1 MPKINISGNEEEK
14 IYTDEL
20 IISKNVFIY
29 DTSFIPLY
37 NISMVSITE
46 EPKETYHIWA
56 CIIFAIGIA
65 IEFIV
70 FARFTET
77 GTNLEIVTW
86 FVIGFILVSI
96 GLFDICITNQK
107 NSEAGEY
114 MVINLNSG
122 RSVFFYSR
130 SHAFIMK
137 VMDVIINCINN
148 GDECIINLEHCNI
161 KACQFGDGNIMSG
174 R

>member
-20 IISKNVFIY
+20 IISQNVFIY
-29 DTSFIPLY
+29 ETSILPLY
-37 NISMVSITE
+37 NISMVNVIE
-46 EPKETYHIWA
+46 QPKESYHIWA
-56 CIIFAIGIA
+56 CIMVVIGIA
-65 IEFIV
+65 MEFVV

-77 GTNLEIVTW
+77 GTNLEIITW
-86 FVIGFILVSI
+86 FVIGFILISI
-96 GLFDICITNQK
+96 GFFDIGMTNQK
-107 NSEAGEY
+107 NAEAGEY
-114 MVINLNSG
+114 LVLSLNSG

-130 SHAFIMK
+130 NHVFIMK

-148 GDECIINLEHCNI
+148 GYEYIINLEHCNI
-161 KACQFGDGNIMSG
+161 EACQFGDGNIMSG